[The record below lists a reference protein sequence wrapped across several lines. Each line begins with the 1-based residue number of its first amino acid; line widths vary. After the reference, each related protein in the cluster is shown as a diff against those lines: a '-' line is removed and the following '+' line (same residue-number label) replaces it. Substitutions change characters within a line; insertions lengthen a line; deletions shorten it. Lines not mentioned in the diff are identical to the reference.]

1 MNIYDIA
8 RESGYSTATVSRV
21 INGSDK
27 VTAKAKAKVMAVI
40 EAEGY
45 TPNVFAQGMGSDSMK
60 TVGVLVPDISDDFM
74 SRAVSYLETG
84 LVEKNFGM
92 ILSCSGFTK
101 EGKEKHIS
109 MLMEKRVDALILVGS
124 TYAGS
129 TNAAHNTDIIREAA
143 KTKPVFLIN
152 AFLDCENVYCTFA
165 NDFSVT
171 YDVTKRLLDNGR
183 QKILFLTD
191 SDSYSANQKKTGYL
205 HALQEYGYEA
215 DPDLII
221 HTKNDIAF
229 TRELMKAMTPDVDAC
244 LATDDAMAVG
254 VIKYAL
260 DCGISIPNDL
270 SVIGY
275 NNSALATAST
285 PELTSIDNRLEKNC
299 QDTLTRLF
307 AVLSGSAAVPRKTS
321 VACTVAERETTAF

>member
-27 VTAKAKAKVMAVI
+27 VTERARARIMAVI

-84 LVEKNFGM
+84 LAEKNFGM
-92 ILSCSGFTK
+92 ILSCSGFSK
-101 EGKEKHIS
+101 EGKDRHIE
-109 MLMEKRVDALILVGS
+109 LLLDKRVDALILVGS

-129 TNAAHNTDIIREAA
+129 TNAAHNTDMIKKAA
-143 KTKPVFLIN
+143 KKKPVFLIN
-152 AFLDCENVYCTFA
+152 AYLDCENVYCTFA
-165 NDFSVT
+165 NDFAVS
-171 YDVTKRLLDNGR
+171 YDVTKRLIENGR
-183 QKILFLTD
+183 EKILFLTD
-191 SDSYSANQKKTGYL
+191 SDSYSANQKKSGYL
-205 HALQEYGYEA
+205 HALGDYGRTA
-215 DPDLII
+215 NPDLMI

-229 TRELMKAMTPDVDAC
+229 TQKLLSAMKPDIDAC
-244 LATDDAMAVG
+244 FATDDAMAVG
-254 VIKYAL
+254 VVKYAL
-260 DCGISIPNDL
+260 SRGISVPGAL
-270 SVIGY
+270 SVVGY
-275 NNSALATAST
+275 NNSPLALAST

-299 QDTLTRLF
+299 QDTLTRVF
-307 AVLSGSAAVPRKTS
+307 AVLSGAAAVPRKTS